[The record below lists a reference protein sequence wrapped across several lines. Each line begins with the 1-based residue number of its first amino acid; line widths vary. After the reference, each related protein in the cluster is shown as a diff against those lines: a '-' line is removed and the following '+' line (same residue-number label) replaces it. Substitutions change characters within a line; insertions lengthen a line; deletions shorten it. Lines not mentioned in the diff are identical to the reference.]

1 MSNFIKNKPMIDP
14 EAFTALPLDEKIEIL
29 WYYGEFLESIS
40 EGKFD
45 VSLYELYGF
54 YVEVF
59 YHLNSDSLVNVK
71 VIEDNAQLERYT
83 ASINIDE
90 LLI

>member
-1 MSNFIKNKPMIDP
+1 MIEP
-14 EAFTALPLDEKIEIL
+14 GAYSALPLDERVEIL
-29 WYYGEFLESIS
+29 WYYGEFIESIA

-45 VSLYELYGF
+45 VSLYELDGF

-59 YHLNSDSLVNVK
+59 YHLNSDSLANIK
-71 VIEDNAQLERYT
+71 VVEDDGQLERYT
-83 ASINIDE
+83 SSIDINE

>member
-1 MSNFIKNKPMIDP
+1 MIAP
-14 EAFTALPLDEKIEIL
+14 ETYDALPLDEKVEIL
-29 WYYGEFLESIS
+29 WYYGEFIESIA

-59 YHLNSDSLVNVK
+59 YHLNSDSLINVK
-71 VIEDNAQLERYT
+71 VVEDDGQLERYT
-83 ASINIDE
+83 SSVDIDE
-90 LLI
+90 LFI

>member
-1 MSNFIKNKPMIDP
+1 MIES
-14 EAFTALPLDEKIEIL
+14 EAFSALPLDERIEIL
-29 WYYGEFLESIS
+29 WYYGEFIESIS

-71 VIEDNAQLERYT
+71 VIDNDGQLERYT
-83 ASINIDE
+83 SSIDIDE